1 VVRHV
6 GKKVV
11 ELLLEEVLWTSRI
24 VLTIGRV
31 QQAED
36 GQSVFEKKH
45 QDHDHHGYVDAFV
58 ESCSSFVA
66 FLSRWSSILIQRAMK
81 QRREE
86 GVKIVQ
92 GSNWKRN

>member
-58 ESCSSFVA
+58 ESCSSFVV
-66 FLSRWSSILIQRAMK
+66 FK
-81 QRREE
+81 QVVFYFDPESHEVRPSV
-86 GVKIVQ
+86 GQLDK
-92 GSNWKRN
+92 